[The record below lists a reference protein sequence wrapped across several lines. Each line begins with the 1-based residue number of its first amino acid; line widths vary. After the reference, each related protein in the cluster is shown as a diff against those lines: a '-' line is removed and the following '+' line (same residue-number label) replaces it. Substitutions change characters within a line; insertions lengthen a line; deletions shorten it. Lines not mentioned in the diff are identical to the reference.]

1 MFNDIAHFWVVE
13 VTRINVSD
21 TGENG
26 NGPSGRSWDLDI
38 IGNARQAVDESF
50 DRYLRAIGVQ
60 SPVPVC
66 A

>member
-38 IGNARQAVDESF
+38 IG
-50 DRYLRAIGVQ
+50 DRFLCGKPIGYSQTVTG
-60 SPVPVC
+60 
-66 A
+66 